1 MLENAV
7 KSNVII
13 NGSIMIGVYFIFWIV
28 VTIILPIISLGLR
41 LFLKES
47 QIVSNHTT
55 DTLQESRN

>member
-7 KSNVII
+7 KSNVIV

-28 VTIILPIISLGLR
+28 VTIVLPIISLGLR

-55 DTLQESRN
+55 DTLQEFRN

>member
-7 KSNVII
+7 KSNVIV

-28 VTIILPIISLGLR
+28 VTIVLPIISLGLR

>member
-7 KSNVII
+7 KSNVIV

-28 VTIILPIISLGLR
+28 VTIVLPIISLGLR

-55 DTLQESRN
+55 DTLQESRD